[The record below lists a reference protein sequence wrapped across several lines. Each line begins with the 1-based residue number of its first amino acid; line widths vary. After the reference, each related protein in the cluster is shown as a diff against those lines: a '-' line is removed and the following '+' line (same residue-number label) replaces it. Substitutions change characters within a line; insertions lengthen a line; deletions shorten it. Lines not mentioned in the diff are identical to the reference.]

1 VCETRRRRSMSS
13 ASGKDALEKSIT
25 RAKSQLKVSK
35 AKLHAKIKSI
45 DGLEKV
51 LPRNFRKPTSG
62 EELILEQHSVLYL
75 AYACIVAIA
84 AAVFVGQWTYYGGL
98 KEAIT
103 DITDDSS
110 SGGYDSCKAL
120 QGDPIYNVKWTYET
134 CKEKEESGD
143 GLYAKLS
150 NATSIVEY
158 GTWGNSGW
166 GYRYFPFAM
175 SSESL
180 AFHDRNDGC
189 STADIVGADDA
200 WWEIIPASTSSVHN
214 ASCSQ
219 YIDQTKCA
227 IYYRSAIDGG
237 KAISF
242 VAPSY
247 ALIPSTPSTAPWAS
261 NAVVVLDNGSV
272 ANFPNSDGTA
282 VQYWPP
288 SNQERCTSY
297 EKQCATRAL
306 EVLLEA
312 TEACHP
318 CYTLKENSPFLCTTS
333 KGKTV
338 LEILSLSV
346 SNTLAVFSFLVA
358 LAPMILSSFANR
370 FSTRRASKEDEEE
383 YDDEEDD
390 CV

>member
-1 VCETRRRRSMSS
+1 MCETRRRRSMSS

-120 QGDPIYNVKWTYET
+120 QRDPIYNLKWTYET

-158 GTWGNSGW
+158 GTWGYSGW
-166 GYRYFPFAM
+166 GYRYFPFA
-175 SSESL
+175 
-180 AFHDRNDGC
+180 
-189 STADIVGADDA
+189 
-200 WWEIIPASTSSVHN
+200 TSSQGFLTSCEEGKSLELTITN
-214 ASCSQ
+214 TQRTIISLSATFNKEASCSGPSLQ
-219 YIDQTKCA
+219 YLDGSKCLV
-227 IYYRSAIDGG
+227 YYQKVAGLGG
-237 KAISF
+237 TYH
-242 VAPSY
+242 VVHPHY
-247 ALIPSTPSTAPWAS
+247 VLIPFADAS
-261 NAVVVLDNGSV
+261 NGNQTISWYQNTLTQNGLMIGQQI
-272 ANFPNSDGTA
+272 DI
-282 VQYWPP
+282 P
-288 SNQERCTSY
+288 SEERCVAY
-297 EKQCATRAL
+297 EKECVARAYEYL
-306 EVLLEA
+306 ISRS
-312 TEACHP
+312 EACHP